1 MAPPIERIVLNT
13 SYAFDY
19 IISIDDGSASGNSD
33 TVTVTAG
40 QGTLSV
46 TPASGLGI
54 TGSST
59 SSLTLTGTLT
69 TLNAAIGSLVYT
81 PNTNYVGTDSI
92 QISVTNANDGLTGAA
107 TVAMLVYAVPS
118 VTIPQSTVMTENS
131 SFNFANTISVAD
143 ASAIGASDSLDVQ
156 LIPGTGWGTLTLGS
170 TTGLTFTNG
179 SNNSRSMTMTGTL
192 ANLNAALN
200 GLVYTPEIGF
210 YGEPLLTVGIS
221 DPGDFQ
227 QYGGLDEITVEGL
240 PAPVVTAPS
249 SASVIE
255 NGSIAFPSGS
265 INVSDGEDHG
275 SNADSLSLS
284 VSDGGLTL
292 GSTSG
297 LTFTTGSNGSSAI
310 TVTGTFANLNSAL
323 SGLVYSPNPAY
334 IGYDRLDVSELDAW
348 DEREGS
354 ATFPITVNALPPPS
368 VTVPSDETVAE
379 NGLLTFG
386 AGTLSLTDTSASG
399 ASDAL
404 TLSVANGTLTLGTTN
419 GLIFNSGSNGSSSIT
434 VTGTLANLNAA
445 LDGLVYAP
453 NSGNIGFD
461 ALQIAVNDTADARSA
476 SAATPITVGGGTPPV
491 VSAPASIYA
500 GQDDPYINYDSI
512 NVADAGD
519 WGDSDSLTLTA
530 SNGTISLMYI
540 GVVTFTSGS
549 NNSSSMTIN
558 GPIQYLEDSL
568 LNLQYTPNT
577 NYVGPDTLQLTLTN
591 ALDNLRGSA
600 SISIDDVYTPNV
612 SVQSGLWEVGSD
624 QYVIGSNSLKLT
636 DLRRDQHVGLDE
648 PVSEQ

>member
-1 MAPPIERIVLNT
+1 METPEAGIRGSGKDAPCRLISGPDTAIRRLEILEDRLLLSAAALVVNPPVIVNGSSVPLSSASPVSSAAAQSATSSPTAQPATASVAIQIKPAYSSPPEVMAPPIERIVLNT

-19 IISIDDGSASGNSD
+19 IISIDDGFASGNSD

-386 AGTLSLTDTSASG
+386 AGALSLTDTSASG
-399 ASDAL
+399 ALDAL
-404 TLSVANGTLTLGTTN
+404 TLSGRT
-419 GLIFNSGSNGSSSIT
+419 
-434 VTGTLANLNAA
+434 
-445 LDGLVYAP
+445 
-453 NSGNIGFD
+453 
-461 ALQIAVNDTADARSA
+461 
-476 SAATPITVGGGTPPV
+476 
-491 VSAPASIYA
+491 
-500 GQDDPYINYDSI
+500 
-512 NVADAGD
+512 
-519 WGDSDSLTLTA
+519 
-530 SNGTISLMYI
+530 
-540 GVVTFTSGS
+540 
-549 NNSSSMTIN
+549 
-558 GPIQYLEDSL
+558 E
-568 LNLQYTPNT
+568 
-577 NYVGPDTLQLTLTN
+577 
-591 ALDNLRGSA
+591 
-600 SISIDDVYTPNV
+600 
-612 SVQSGLWEVGSD
+612 
-624 QYVIGSNSLKLT
+624 
-636 DLRRDQHVGLDE
+636 H
-648 PVSEQ
+648 